1 MKHGSHTQY
10 DIEYHMVWTTKYRYK
25 ILQGKIAERCREIV
39 RQICEQNGITIIR
52 GNIGREHVHILIS
65 CPPTI
70 SPAEIAKKLKGRS
83 SRLLKSEYKELN
95 KRYFG
100 EHLRSNGYFCR
111 TVGMV
116 TEEIIKEYIENQK
129 DDIDEIF
136 KINGRQLQLDRT
148 FSPQKKLCTFS
159 AEFFTIFLFITIY

>member
-1 MKHGSHTQY
+1 MSYGIIVMECEKMKQGSHTQY

-25 ILQGKIAERCREIV
+25 ILQGKIAERCREIK

-52 GNIGREHVHILIS
+52 GNVGKEHIHILIS

-83 SRLLKSEYKELN
+83 SRLLQSEYKELS
-95 KRYFG
+95 KRYWG
-100 EHLRSNGYFCR
+100 QHMWSNGYFCR

-116 TEEIIKEYIENQK
+116 TEEIIREYIENQK
-129 DDIDEIF
+129 NDIDEIF
-136 KINGRQLQLDRT
+136 KINGKQL
-148 FSPQKKLCTFS
+148 
-159 AEFFTIFLFITIY
+159 

>member
-52 GNIGREHVHILIS
+52 GNVGKEHVHILIS

-83 SRLLKSEYKELN
+83 SRLLQSEYKELS
-95 KRYFG
+95 KRYWG
-100 EHLRSNGYFCR
+100 QHMWSNGCFCR

-116 TEEIIKEYIENQK
+116 TEEIIREYIENQK

-136 KINGRQLQLDRT
+136 KINGKQL
-148 FSPQKKLCTFS
+148 
-159 AEFFTIFLFITIY
+159 